1 MALEETQNG
10 LVVAAAATDKEK
22 QPQTATIQ
30 PSSSSEKLNAAGLV
44 ANGGTDKSGRN
55 NNKQVRNVILVTQN
69 FNEQS
74 S

>member
-10 LVVAAAATDKEK
+10 SVVTAAAADKEK

-55 NNKQVRNVILVTQN
+55 NNKQVRNVNLVTVNSKFQ
-69 FNEQS
+69 
-74 S
+74 